1 MIKCLISCLF
11 KPKIKPI
18 ELTELDILENKIRI
32 SNEYII
38 IVSDSFKEKS
48 EKIKKYKSKYN
59 AE

>member
-1 MIKCLISCLF
+1 MIKRLFSCLF

-18 ELTELDILENKIRI
+18 EFNEYDLLENKIRL
-32 SNEYII
+32 SKEYIN
-38 IVSDSFKEKS
+38 VLSDSFKEKS